1 MNAVQCYEGD
11 GIAPPHSLSL
21 AEAKCLKRGDRVFH
35 SVARG
40 KSFVIA
46 AVEDAYDKHGRV
58 TKVLL
63 WVNSGEDGSAK
74 YVVPYD
80 TWLCKD
86 APE

>member
-1 MNAVQCYEGD
+1 MNAIQCYEGD

-21 AEAKCLKRGDRVFH
+21 AEAKTLKKGDRVYH
-35 SVARG
+35 AVARDT
-40 KSFVIA
+40 SFVIV

-63 WVNSGEDGSAK
+63 WVNSGENGSAK

-86 APE
+86 PVE